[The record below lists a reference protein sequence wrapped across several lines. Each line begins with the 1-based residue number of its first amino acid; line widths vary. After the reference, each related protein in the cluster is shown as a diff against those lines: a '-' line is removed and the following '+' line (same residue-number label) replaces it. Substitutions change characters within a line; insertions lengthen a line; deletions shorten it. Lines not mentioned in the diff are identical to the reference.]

1 MTPEHLGVWPRS
13 SLLRSRASPLVLYAV
28 CAAFLFGG
36 AELISTLTRL
46 PDEGLDDL
54 ARTNPFFIGGLL
66 FVVLSG
72 EALLLTAAPIEIA
85 QRLWRQPLV
94 GALIGILIYAV
105 GMHWSKGWEGILL
118 TGWIALVIAAAYLLQ
133 RRTSRMLAVLQALG
147 LKWAFAAFALFTIF
161 SP

>member
-1 MTPEHLGVWPRS
+1 M
-13 SLLRSRASPLVLYAV
+13 LYAV

-54 ARTNPFFIGGLL
+54 ARTNLFFIGGLL

-72 EALLLTAAPIEIA
+72 EALLLTAVPIEIA
-85 QRLWRQPLV
+85 QRLWHQPLV